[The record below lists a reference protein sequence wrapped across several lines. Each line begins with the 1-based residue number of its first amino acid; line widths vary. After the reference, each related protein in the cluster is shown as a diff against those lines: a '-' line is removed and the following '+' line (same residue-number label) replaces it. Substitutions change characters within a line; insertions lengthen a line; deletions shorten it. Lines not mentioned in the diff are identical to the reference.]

1 METEITKAKTLSLF
15 FRGNFVRAIVCLS
28 QRARSIRP
36 CASGQGNMSFQIF
49 LLFLPQILAYL
60 PVSALGLPLI
70 VSNMHV
76 SPYVFVYFGICAL
89 T

>member
-1 METEITKAKTLSLF
+1 
-15 FRGNFVRAIVCLS
+15 
-28 QRARSIRP
+28 
-36 CASGQGNMSFQIF
+36 MSFQIF
-49 LLFLPQILAYL
+49 LLFLPQILTYL
-60 PVSALGLPLI
+60 PLSALGLPLI